1 MVLREISTKEAD
13 AWAARQKQAQILQS
27 GAWGDFQAAAGASVL
42 RYGLWADEKLLL
54 ALTIFRKPLFLSFG
68 YLYCPRIDLSGL
80 NKEQEG
86 FLFEELAR
94 VAKEK
99 NCIFLRI
106 EPIQL
111 LKIIRPRRTSP
122 GLENYLSVI
131 SLKIKKTIDIQ
142 ASQTNIIDISGSE
155 EEILS
160 RMHQKTR
167 YNIRLATK
175 KGVSVR
181 TGASSDFESFWRVME
196 ETRERDGFRLHAR
209 SYYERMLT
217 VPGIELI
224 VAEYRGKIIAAN
236 IVSYFGDMASYLHGS
251 SSNAERNLMAPY
263 LIQWESLRRAK
274 EKGCRYYDLNGIDEK
289 KWPGVTRFKH
299 GFGGS
304 DVIYPGTFDIIFAPL
319 VYRAYILLRRIR
331 RMV

>member
-1 MVLREISTKEAD
+1 MELREISTKEAD
-13 AWAARQKQAQILQS
+13 AWAAGQKQAQILQS

-111 LKIIRPRRTSP
+111 LKIK
-122 GLENYLSVI
+122 NYKLQ
-131 SLKIKKTIDIQ
+131 IKKTIDIQ

-274 EKGCRYYDLNGIDEK
+274 EKGCRYYDLNGIDEI

-304 DVIYPGTFDIIFAPL
+304 DVIYSGTFDIIFAPL
-319 VYRAYILLRRIR
+319 MYRAYMLLRRVR